1 MTTVLDP
8 RFILPSFLG
17 WTSILYTKFLDPD
30 YAGRWLRS
38 LILFFHTLS
47 LKAKLAIDWV
57 ERLEQ
62 ETEYSEYTE

>member
-1 MTTVLDP
+1 M
-8 RFILPSFLG
+8 
-17 WTSILYTKFLDPD
+17 KFLDPD